1 MTYTISAKNEKQHLP
16 WSTYLA
22 HTGYLKTGVGG
33 EMGYM
38 LNGVE
43 KSLLLVAPLDA
54 RVITNRMSTKELER

>member
-1 MTYTISAKNEKQHLP
+1 
-16 WSTYLA
+16 
-22 HTGYLKTGVGG
+22 
-33 EMGYM
+33 M